1 MHKYKNIYN
10 YIYIFTHMFVL
21 HPQKTI
27 CLSHG
32 FATQYVNTY
41 CTTIKDSL
49 YEECISD
56 ILL

>member
-1 MHKYKNIYN
+1 
-10 YIYIFTHMFVL
+10 MFVL

-32 FATQYVNTY
+32 FATQYDNTY